1 VVVAR
6 EARAGHV
13 IQKVE
18 RPLKPSFEY
27 TLRRVDRHHPRM
39 PMDYMKKDNHSMTSR
54 GLDPYEWTTE
64 VHDHRFL
71 SNFQT
76 DWYISVIKDMN
87 NHISSQLYVDWS
99 YMQ

>member
-39 PMDYMKKDNHSMTSR
+39 PMDYMKKDNHSMTSQ

-64 VHDHRFL
+64 VHDHRF
-71 SNFQT
+71 
-76 DWYISVIKDMN
+76 
-87 NHISSQLYVDWS
+87 
-99 YMQ
+99 